1 MKAGIKKLLHN
12 KKNIPV
18 EVIEKCMLLYAE
30 RYNLIQTLSESMK
43 RKEDKHIQKFG
54 KHTPQYL
61 HSIELHAHIH
71 FGKFLSIVTEQTGVT
86 FKHNKKRTLIHSDQ
100 DFSQLA
106 YSGVTEDF

>member
-43 RKEDKHIQKFG
+43 RKEDKHILKFG